1 MLTAHGE
8 VDTAVG
14 VLPRGNDVGWY
25 VTREGGTGLHHRA
38 LSYTGLGVLDDA
50 GREDDT
56 ILNLAVARNLRTVAE
71 DAAVAYLRVV
81 ADVSTLHEHVIV
93 ADDGLPAGMCGTVDD
108 DVLAYDVAVADD
120 ALRLLAPEIEIL
132 GQGTDDAALMNLVA
146 LAHTCSATDADEGED
161 DAAIAYHHVVL
172 NVDEGEYLTVVAD
185 FRIGRDVGQP
195 SIRYIAIHI
204 HFL

>member
-1 MLTAHGE
+1 
-8 VDTAVG
+8 
-14 VLPRGNDVGWY
+14 
-25 VTREGGTGLHHRA
+25 
-38 LSYTGLGVLDDA
+38 
-50 GREDDT
+50 
-56 ILNLAVARNLRTVAE
+56 
-71 DAAVAYLRVV
+71 
-81 ADVSTLHEHVIV
+81 
-93 ADDGLPAGMCGTVDD
+93 MCGTVDD